1 MAGAHRQD
9 RLPGGRHAGSTR
21 AAAWQWPWRRKRGTQ
36 LPRQLA
42 LSALEGAMGRVQ
54 PADGTTESSSEGEAA
69 G

>member
-21 AAAWQWPWRRKRGTQ
+21 AAAWRWPWRRKRGAQ

-54 PADGTTESSSEGEAA
+54 DVDRTSKDGSEDEAA